1 VLPHRLLA
9 LLFLLL
15 GAGYLFETTQ
25 IPMDP
30 WTAAETVN
38 TRTLPLLYGSLLCL
52 VSLAL
57 LFRPPST
64 RPEAFDGYR
73 ALRLIGVLVLV
84 LGFVLALPYIPLWIA
99 LGVLLAALPLWL
111 GQRGLVQ
118 IGLLAVGVPLVA
130 WFGVEVLLGLY
141 LPD

>member
-1 VLPHRLLA
+1 MLPHRLLA

-15 GAGYLFETTQ
+15 GAGYLFEATR

-57 LFRPPST
+57 LFRPAGT
-64 RPEAFDGYR
+64 RPENLDGYR
-73 ALRLIGVLVLV
+73 VLRLIGVLVLV
-84 LGFVLALPYIPLWIA
+84 LGFVLALPYVPLWIA

-111 GQRGLVQ
+111 GQRSPVQ
-118 IGLLAVGVPLVA
+118 IGLLAIGVPLVG
-130 WFGVEVLLGLY
+130 WLGVEVLLGLY

>member
-1 VLPHRLLA
+1 MPHRLLA

-15 GAGYLFETTQ
+15 GAGYLFEATQ

-30 WTAAETVN
+30 WTAAEAVN
-38 TRTLPLLYGSLLCL
+38 TRSLPLLYGALLCL

-57 LFRPPST
+57 MFRAPPERSE
-64 RPEAFDGYR
+64 PVDAYR
-73 ALRLIGVLVLV
+73 VLRLVGVLVLV
-84 LGFVLALPYIPLWIA
+84 LGFVLALPHVSLWIA
-99 LGVLLAALPLWL
+99 LAVLLAALPVWL
-111 GQRGLVQ
+111 GQRNALQ
-118 IGLLAVGVPLVA
+118 IGLLAIGVPLVA

>member
-9 LLFLLL
+9 LLFLLI
-15 GAGYLFETTQ
+15 GAGYLFEATQ

-57 LFRPPST
+57 LFRPAGT
-64 RPEAFDGYR
+64 RPEGLDGYR
-73 ALRLIGVLVLV
+73 VLRLIGVLVLV
-84 LGFVLALPYIPLWIA
+84 LGFVLALPYVPLWIA

-111 GQRGLVQ
+111 GQRSAVQ
-118 IGLLAVGVPLVA
+118 IGLLAIGVPLIG
-130 WFGVEVLLGLY
+130 WLGVEVLLGLY